1 MLRIIFAAN
10 PNDPMSHIV
19 DNRISKLEN
28 IKGNVFSFVDTQK
41 FPFSIEDL
49 DLTYN
54 QTLILKNHETGVE
67 LSRLEG
73 PFTKEEAE
81 RAIDEAKEF
90 LEKSQSL

>member
-10 PNDPMSHIV
+10 PKDPMSHII
-19 DNRISKLEN
+19 DGRIAKLKN
-28 IKGNVFSFVDTQK
+28 IKGNVFSYVDTQK

-54 QTLILKNHETGVE
+54 QTLILKEHKSGVE

-81 RAIDEAKEF
+81 KAIDEAKEF
-90 LEKSQSL
+90 LEKRDTL